1 MKVSVA
7 ATQMSISWDINEN
20 INKAINMVKSCV
32 KDGAQIVLL
41 QELFK
46 TPYFC
51 QKEKY
56 EYFKLAEDP
65 NNSSFLNTFQ
75 SLAKELNVVI
85 PVSFFER
92 SGNVFYNSI
101 VVFDADGTNLGKYRK
116 THIPT
121 GECYEEK
128 FYFTPGDTGFKVFQT
143 KYARIGIG
151 ICWDQWFCET
161 ARSLALLGAELL
173 FFPTAIG
180 TEPVLPKDSKD
191 HWQNT
196 MCGHAACNIIPVI
209 ASNRIGTEVEGDS
222 SMTFYGS
229 SFIANEEGNK
239 VKELNRVEE
248 GYIVCEFDL
257 DAINEKRYSWG
268 VFRDRRPSMYS
279 PLLTKD
285 GITNAY

>member
-92 SGNVFYNSI
+92 SGNV
-101 VVFDADGTNLGKYRK
+101 
-116 THIPT
+116 
-121 GECYEEK
+121 
-128 FYFTPGDTGFKVFQT
+128 
-143 KYARIGIG
+143 
-151 ICWDQWFCET
+151 
-161 ARSLALLGAELL
+161 
-173 FFPTAIG
+173 
-180 TEPVLPKDSKD
+180 
-191 HWQNT
+191 
-196 MCGHAACNIIPVI
+196 
-209 ASNRIGTEVEGDS
+209 
-222 SMTFYGS
+222 
-229 SFIANEEGNK
+229 
-239 VKELNRVEE
+239 
-248 GYIVCEFDL
+248 
-257 DAINEKRYSWG
+257 
-268 VFRDRRPSMYS
+268 
-279 PLLTKD
+279 
-285 GITNAY
+285 